1 MVGTTGDSRV
11 LKTQDNARR
20 LERWLVVLIA
30 LHSYA
35 VGFGLIF
42 LTEFGARMGG
52 WEEVVPLFFARQAGV
67 FHLIVGTAY
76 LLEYFRHGTV
86 TLLLITKTTAFVFLG
101 AMMLFEPGAWI
112 VPLSAVGDGLMGL
125 VVWWVHRRQG

>member
-11 LKTQDNARR
+11 LKSQDKGRR

-35 VGFGLIF
+35 VGFGLIV

-52 WEEVVPLFFARQAGV
+52 WEEVTPLFFARQAGV
-67 FHLIVGTAY
+67 FHLIVATAY

-101 AMMLFEPGAWI
+101 AMMLFVPGVWI

-125 VVWWVHRRQG
+125 VVWLVHRRQD